1 MNYLYYCTTPFQTL
15 MAMNLHYNSV
25 LYNEREEVQASL
37 ILVDIFNQA
46 NSLYKNLKAEKQFD
60 YVYLLDEEDRK
71 TQSKKLR
78 KAAGIFYDVIF
89 PERLLKQQFRRTS
102 VNFLRRKF
110 DVIVSSVFS
119 HTVAA
124 LCTINPASKYI
135 MMDDGV
141 ASYFGNWTKRIR
153 SKGYMWLLTCRNR
166 GREVYRP
173 SALYVMRTEVCR
185 TELTNNIYQL
195 PEFSPEFLNTA
206 FKLFDIPDNL
216 RGYKKKII
224 WLSDVSD
231 NVQKKKDA
239 VKIAEILKRYNKE
252 VIVRLHPREK
262 EKSIYEMFD
271 VDETNYMWELQLSKS
286 SVNHKLLIA
295 LVSTAAFTPS
305 LLYNEQPWLLFTYKL
320 LNVPNGSQIED
331 IVQLVNQLKCTYKDP
346 NHICEPDSWDEFETF
361 IKRFLAYEN
370 GLARDGKLN

>member
-25 LYNEREEVQASL
+25 LYNESEEVQASL
-37 ILVDIFNQA
+37 VLVDVFNQA
-46 NSLYKNLKAEKQFD
+46 KSLYINLKAEKRFD

-71 TQSKKLR
+71 TQGKKLR
-78 KAAGIFYDVIF
+78 KATGILYDVIF
-89 PERLLKQQFRRTS
+89 PERLLKQQFRRKS
-102 VNFLRRKF
+102 VNFLRKKI

-124 LCTINPASKYI
+124 LRTINPTSKYI

-153 SKGYMWLLTCRNR
+153 SKGYMWLLTCRNG

-173 SALYVMRTEVCR
+173 SALYVMRAEVCH

-195 PEFSPEFLNTA
+195 PNFSQEFLASA

-216 RGYKKKII
+216 KGYKKKII

-231 NVQKKKDA
+231 SIQKKRDA
-239 VKIAEILKRYNKE
+239 AKIAESLKRYNNE
-252 VIVRLHPREK
+252 VMVRLHPREK
-262 EKSIYEMFD
+262 EKSIYEIFD
-271 VDETNYMWELQLSKS
+271 VDETNYMWELQLSRS
-286 SVNHKLLIA
+286 SVNHKLLIT

-305 LLYNEQPWLLFTYKL
+305 LLYNEQPWLLFAYKL
-320 LNVPNGSQIED
+320 LNLPNGSQIED
-331 IVQLVNQLKCTYKDP
+331 IVQLVNQLKCIYKDP
-346 NHICEPDSWDEFETF
+346 NHICEPDSWDEFEMF

-370 GLARDGKLN
+370 DLASDREIK